1 MNITRTCYPCFIR
14 QAENEIGGSG
24 LSEEE
29 GRHFMVMLKEM
40 FDGMGGELT
49 PVDVS
54 VLIHARML
62 ESGGSEDPYS
72 EMKRVSTERALEM
85 KGRVLARVRSSKDP
99 LLEASLASMAGN
111 VMDYGA
117 MNQLD
122 MEATLSRME
131 EKGLGIDDYGSFRKA
146 VVSSKEAII
155 LLDNSGE
162 AVFDGLLMA
171 EMVRV
176 NPTLRIWAYAKRR
189 PLLNDVTVEDA
200 ISSGLG
206 DIGNV
211 ELMALPED
219 GWIKP
224 DMLKRLSRG
233 AMIVSKGQGNYE
245 NLSDE
250 RGIFFLL
257 VVKCPVIGEHL
268 GAEVGDMVLKF
279 SG

>member
-14 QAENEIGGSG
+14 QAENEIRGSG
-24 LSEEE
+24 LSEDE
-29 GRHFMVMLKEM
+29 GNLVLGQLKDM
-40 FDGMGGELT
+40 FENMGAELT

-62 ESGGSEDPYS
+62 ESGGSEDPYA
-72 EMKRVSTERALEM
+72 EMKQVSTDRALEM
-85 KGRVLARVRSSKDP
+85 RDRVLDRLRSSKDP
-99 LLEASLASMAGN
+99 LFESALVSMAGN

-122 MEATLSRME
+122 MDATLSRME
-131 EKGLGIDDYGSFRKA
+131 ENGLGIDDHGAFRKA
-146 VVSSKEAII
+146 VISSKDAVF

-176 NPTLRIWAYAKRR
+176 NPTLRIRAYAKRR

-200 ISSGLG
+200 LASGLG

-245 NLSDE
+245 NLSGE
-250 RGIFFLL
+250 KGIFFLL

-268 GAEVGDMVLKF
+268 GAEVGDMVLKY
-279 SG
+279 SS

>member
-1 MNITRTCYPCFIR
+1 
-14 QAENEIGGSG
+14 
-24 LSEEE
+24 
-29 GRHFMVMLKEM
+29 MVMLKEM

-72 EMKRVSTERALEM
+72 EMKRVSTQRALEM
-85 KGRVLARVRSSKDP
+85 KGRVLERVRSSKDP
-99 LLEASLASMAGN
+99 LFEASLASMAGN

-131 EKGLGIDDYGSFRKA
+131 EKGLGIDDHGAFRKA
-146 VVSSKEAII
+146 VISSKDAVF

-176 NPTLRIWAYAKRR
+176 NPTLRIRAYAKRR
-189 PLLNDVTVEDA
+189 PLLNDVTVADA
-200 ISSGLG
+200 LASGLG
-206 DIGNV
+206 GIKNV
-211 ELMALPED
+211 SVLPLPNE

-224 DMLKRLSRG
+224 DMLRGISKG

-245 NLSDE
+245 NLSGE
-250 RGIFFLL
+250 KGIFFLL
-257 VVKCPVIGEHL
+257 VVKCSVIGEHL